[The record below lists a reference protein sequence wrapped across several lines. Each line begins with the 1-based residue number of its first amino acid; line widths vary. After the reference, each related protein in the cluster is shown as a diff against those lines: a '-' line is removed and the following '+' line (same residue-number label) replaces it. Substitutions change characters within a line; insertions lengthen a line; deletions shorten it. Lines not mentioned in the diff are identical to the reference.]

1 MTHAENR
8 ERGHLPH
15 SGRIADDESKE
26 DEVPDE
32 IPRRSVV
39 LREEEAE
46 VVRPTVERALFLS
59 GRHDRRVLA
68 DALSPVVGPALR
80 RSVTSIFK
88 NAIVRLNRFFVL
100 NFSAD
105 GVRWRFEAF
114 RTGKS
119 FKQVVQEHSL
129 MCPVTQ
135 VFLIHRR
142 TGLLIQQVQQLSSDM
157 HDGDMVS
164 GMLTAIQDFVHDSFR
179 SGSTGQLEVIRIG
192 DVTVLLEQGPLAILA
207 GIITQGFTPQNL
219 RQTFKRALEQ
229 IGDDYHEELVNFKGD
244 TSDFDGVTPI
254 LEACLKTRLLMGE
267 DRISPM
273 TGVVLL
279 IPLVLIGFFGFMGW
293 QQHTHWKSY
302 LDNLE
307 GRPGIIVV
315 NAGWKGGRRFV
326 SGLRDPLV
334 PDPEGLLVDEG
345 IDPDDIVSS
354 WGLYH
359 SLAPEMIM
367 MRVRRILN
375 PPASVNIRLHN
386 GIVSMEGTAPWN
398 WVERAPAKIL
408 TISGVRHVRTDGIR
422 QTGIDQKLAWNQY
435 LAKIAELPGI
445 LVLKQGRGRD
455 AFYISGMR
463 DAMAPDP
470 QEILVASGLDTNSVV
485 SRWEPFQ
492 ALHPSLILAR
502 AGRMLEPPDTVEM
515 DLAGS
520 VLVLKGRASH
530 AWISEAR
537 LVTRGIAGIS
547 KFDAT
552 RLVDSDMEEFK
563 SLMPVFDEFVFYYL
577 ANQRDLWPGQETKYR
592 EFLDAVTAFS
602 RIAQKIGGGYHIE
615 ITGHVPGS
623 SDKEADKKASE
634 AIAERFYARLG
645 NRRVDINLFV
655 KRGAGGVPAPA
666 AIKSDARRRESHV
679 SFKIVSDS

>member
-1 MTHAENR
+1 
-8 ERGHLPH
+8 
-15 SGRIADDESKE
+15 
-26 DEVPDE
+26 
-32 IPRRSVV
+32 V

-105 GVRWRFEAF
+105 GFRRRFEAF

-119 FKQVVQEHSL
+119 FEQVVQEHSL

-142 TGLLIQQVQQLSSDM
+142 TGLLIQQVQQISSDM

-164 GMLTAIQDFVHDSFR
+164 GMLTAIQDFVHDSFS
-179 SGSTGQLEVIRIG
+179 SGSSGQLEVIRIG

-207 GIITQGFTPQNL
+207 GIITQGFAPQNL
-219 RQTFKRALEQ
+219 RQTFRRALEQ
-229 IGDDYHEELVNFKGD
+229 IGDDYHEELVKFKGD
-244 TSDFDGVTPI
+244 TSDFDGVTPV

-273 TGVVLL
+273 TGVFLL
-279 IPLVLIGFFGFMGW
+279 IPVVLIGFFGFMGW
-293 QQHTHWKSY
+293 QQHVRWRGY
-302 LDNLE
+302 LENLSKQ
-307 GRPGIIVV
+307 PGIIVV
-315 NAGWKGGRRFV
+315 NTGWKGLRRSV

-334 PDPEGLLVDEG
+334 PDPEGMLVDAG
-345 IDPDDIVSS
+345 IDPDDVVSS
-354 WGLYH
+354 WGFYH
-359 SLAPEMIM
+359 SLAPELIM
-367 MRVRRILN
+367 DRVRRILN
-375 PPASVNIRLHN
+375 PPDSVTIRLYN
-386 GIVSMEGTAPWN
+386 GIISMEGSAPWN

-408 TISGVRHVRTDGIR
+408 PISGVRHVRTDAIR
-422 QTGIDQKLAWNQY
+422 QTGIDQKLAWNRY

-470 QEILVASGLDTNSVV
+470 QEILVASGLDTNLVV

-492 ALHPSLILAR
+492 ALHPSLIIAR
-502 AGRMLEPPDTVEM
+502 AERMLEPPDSVEM
-515 DLAGS
+515 KLEGS

-552 RLVDSDMEEFK
+552 RLVDSDMEDFK
-563 SLMPVFDEFVFYYL
+563 SLMPVFDKFIFYYL

-592 EFLDAVTAFS
+592 KFLGAVTDFS
-602 RIAQKIGGGYHIE
+602 RIAQKIGDGYHIE
-615 ITGHVPGS
+615 ILGHVPGS
-623 SDKEADKKASE
+623 GNEEVDKQASE
-634 AIAERFYARLG
+634 DIAERFYARLRNQG
-645 NRRVDINLFV
+645 VDINLFA
-655 KRGAGGVPAPA
+655 KRGAGDIPAPA
-666 AIKSDARRRESHV
+666 ALKSDARRRESHV
-679 SFKIVSDS
+679 SFKIVSDN